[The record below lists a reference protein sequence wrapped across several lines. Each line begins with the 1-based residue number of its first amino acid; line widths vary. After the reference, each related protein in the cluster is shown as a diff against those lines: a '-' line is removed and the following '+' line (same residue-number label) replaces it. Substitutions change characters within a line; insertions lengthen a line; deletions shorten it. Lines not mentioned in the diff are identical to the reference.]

1 MTKVLNHFIGGR
13 LVQGTSGCMA
23 DVFNPATGDIIAQVP
38 LASAD
43 EVQTAIASS
52 AAALP
57 DWAATP
63 PARRT
68 QVLFSFRE
76 QLIKHMIKY
85 SW

>member
-23 DVFNPATGDIIAQVP
+23 DVFNPATGDISARVP

-63 PARRT
+63 PARPSGARAPSALGSHSHRSPT
-68 QVLFSFRE
+68 R
-76 QLIKHMIKY
+76 
-85 SW
+85 